1 MPVYYHFAASTSE
14 FLGMLQMHLHS
25 VQQLKDKT
33 KVPAGVR
40 FAVPSSSPPP
50 LSLASEESMG
60 REWMSGP
67 STLRTSRLFDCE
79 NEQRKEE
86 LKRKRRERVWRERF
100 DAESVR
106 RLCGEAL
113 SELA

>member
-1 MPVYYHFAASTSE
+1 MPMDYQFAASTGE
-14 FLGMLQMHLHS
+14 FRSMLQIHLRG

-40 FAVPSSSPPP
+40 FAVTSSSPSVG
-50 LSLASEESMG
+50 LVSEESMG
-60 REWMSGP
+60 RSSISGA
-67 STLRTSRLFDCE
+67 STLRASRLFDSE

-86 LKRKRRERVWRERF
+86 LRRKRRERVWRERF
-100 DAESVR
+100 DAECVR